1 MGNGMVIKNWFRSK
15 GEIHIVSGRS
25 AEDEELE
32 KIQDDLEDEMLAD
45 HLSVVLS
52 RNVTAPPPSEPVEVP
67 AADVAGRSLEM
78 QAQHLFEYHSVF
90 HRRLWGKTSE
100 MPQSD
105 RETVADYLDVLANNM
120 GYRGMYLGST
130 QLLEIAAHLRES
142 RMQTSLLVEPWMTPF
157 KLRRRDVRDLYI
169 HLCNHA
175 FALLSSI
182 GEPEGARKDWS
193 HEVEKAK
200 DTVGRFDLAAFT
212 VIRSAVEAVSLEDN
226 DLQAAS
232 LYMNMDYV
240 LACCGDRGAMSRMAG
255 YMEYLV
261 RNDPFVS
268 TRMENAPEEDDV
280 RRIVGR
286 SWMRL
291 ATAIAHTG
299 HDPFSTASDWLPNI
313 WLDLRYIDGN
323 GPNTAEQRGLVI
335 PALSPT
341 LDHLAFARRGW
352 RDDRFGEWRPT
363 GSAARLPNI
372 DPGDPVDAE
381 RAASIAEAIEL
392 LKSYGENGE
401 RKIAH
406 GITGDEGTDGEL
418 SGMAARI
425 RSNPGL
431 MEALSNLDTASLDVE
446 TAKER
451 SRRIARAFAET
462 MLPQQS
468 PGDGTTAGL
477 ISRLVDKKSDP
488 SSKPATSITI
498 LDHIGP
504 SEAIGRTEGRA
515 EEIYGRLLHPLPL
528 AVCNMDADAI
538 YNTLQSE
545 FPWMKE
551 ANHMVA
557 VATARQERQKVK
569 HWRLRPTLIIGPP
582 GLGKTRW
589 IRRVSELTAVP
600 THGIYLSG
608 VAHSKSI
615 IGSERGWA
623 SARPSFMTYG
633 FLNTL
638 RANPLFHI
646 DELDKTSTNANEP
659 NIQESLLPIL
669 ESETARAYHDM
680 YLLGR
685 LDLRWSSFLFSAND
699 LSKVSPVLLTRL
711 KVVHVRKPTHAEIE
725 KVIDTMIREACDN
738 EEFSQEEME
747 DIRERVA
754 SKATRIYVES
764 GDLRDVQ
771 RHVEEEVKDSIWKP
785 RGPYLVKS

>member
-1 MGNGMVIKNWFRSK
+1 MGNGMAIMNWFRSK
-15 GEIHIVSGRS
+15 GETHVVDSRS
-25 AEDEELE
+25 NEDDELE

-45 HLSVVLS
+45 HLSTVLS
-52 RNVTAPPPSEPVEVP
+52 RNVTAPPSIDPVEVP

-78 QAQHLFEYHSVF
+78 QTQHLFEYHSVF

-105 RETVADYLDVLANNM
+105 RETVADYLDVLASNI
-120 GYRGMYLGST
+120 GYRGMYLGSS
-130 QLLEIAAHLRES
+130 QLIEIATHLRES

-169 HLCNHA
+169 HLCNQA

-182 GEPEGARKDWS
+182 EEPEGARKDWS

-200 DTVGRFDLAAFT
+200 NSVGRFDLVAFT
-212 VIRSAVEAVSLEDN
+212 VIKSAVEAVSLEDN
-226 DLQAAS
+226 NLQAAS

-255 YMEYLV
+255 YMEYLI

-268 TRMENAPEEDDV
+268 TRLEDSQEEDEV
-280 RRIVGR
+280 RRVVGR

-299 HDPFSTASDWLPNI
+299 HDPFSTASEWLPNI

-335 PALSPT
+335 PSLSPT
-341 LDHLAFARRGW
+341 VDHLAFARRGW

-363 GSAARLPNI
+363 VSAANLTNH
-372 DPGDPVDAE
+372 DPGDPVDVE
-381 RAASIAEAIEL
+381 RAANIAEVIEI
-392 LKSYGENGE
+392 LKSYGEDGGV
-401 RKIAH
+401 KIGGVHSGA
-406 GITGDEGTDGEL
+406 DGTDGD
-418 SGMAARI
+418 SADVTAWIKR
-425 RSNPGL
+425 NPGV
-431 MEALSNLDTASLDVE
+431 MDALSNLDATSLNLE

-451 SRRIARAFAET
+451 SRRVARAFAQT
-462 MLPQQS
+462 MLPQQAV
-468 PGDGTTAGL
+468 DGTTAGL
-477 ISRLVDKKSDP
+477 ISRLVDKKADTTSK
-488 SSKPATSITI
+488 SSTSITI

-504 SEAIGRTEGRA
+504 SEAVGRTEGRA
-515 EEIYGRLLHPLPL
+515 EETYGQLLHPLPL
-528 AVCNMDADAI
+528 SVCALEADTI
-538 YNTLQSE
+538 YKTLQSE
-545 FPWMKE
+545 FPWMKD
-551 ANHMVA
+551 ANRMVA

-569 HWRLRPTLIIGPP
+569 HWRLRPTLIVGPP

-600 THGIYLSG
+600 THGISLSG

-623 SARPSFMTYG
+623 AARPSFMTYG

-638 RANPLFHI
+638 RANPIFHI
-646 DELDKTSTNANEP
+646 DELEKTSTNVNEP
-659 NIQESLLPIL
+659 NIQESFLPVL
-669 ESETARAYHDM
+669 EAETARAYHDM

-685 LDLRWSSFLFSAND
+685 LDLRWSTFLFSAND

-711 KVVHVRKPTHAEIE
+711 KVVHVRKPSHSEIE
-725 KVIDTMIREACDN
+725 KVIETMIIEACEN
-738 EEFSQEEME
+738 EDFSKEEME
-747 DIRERVA
+747 DIRESVA
-754 SKATRIYVES
+754 SKAARIYIES

-771 RHVEEEVKDSIWKP
+771 RHVEEEIKDSIWKP
-785 RGPYLVKS
+785 RGPYLVTS